1 MLSQVTEMN
10 KELLLYRGGLLKG
23 ASYIENKLKNM
34 KNYNTLATKEVIDET
49 IKNLATNNVA
59 GIFIETG
66 KEALEKIK
74 QLIPAGASVM
84 NGASV
89 TLEQIGFV
97 DHLKEENHGWD
108 NLHKGILDEK
118 DSEKQTLLRKHAV
131 LADYYL
137 GSVHALSQ
145 TGEFIVASNSG
156 SQLPHVVFTSPNII
170 FVVGAQKLVANLE
183 EAMKRLNEYV
193 IPLEDNHMMEKYKV
207 HTYPSKVL
215 IFKRESPFSQRKIKM
230 IIVNESLGF

>member
-1 MLSQVTEMN
+1 M
-10 KELLLYRGGLLKG
+10 
-23 ASYIENKLKNM
+23 
-34 KNYNTLATKEVIDET
+34 NYNTLSSKEAIMKTSDALQ
-49 IKNLATNNVA
+49 KNGVEV
-59 GIFIETG
+59 FIVEKGTD
-66 KEALEKIK
+66 ALEKIK

-97 DHLKEENHGWD
+97 DYLKGETHGWN

-118 DSEKQTLLRKHAV
+118 DSEKQTLLRKNAV
-131 LADYYL
+131 LSDWYL
-137 GSVHALSQ
+137 GSVHALSE
-145 TGEFIVASNSG
+145 TGEFIIASNSG
-156 SQLPHVVFTSPNII
+156 SQLPHIVFTSPNII
-170 FVVGAQKLVANLE
+170 FVVGAQKLVPNLD

-193 IPLEDNHMMEKYKV
+193 IPLEDVRLMKVYGV

-215 IFKRESPFSQRKIKM
+215 IFKRENPMLKRKVIM